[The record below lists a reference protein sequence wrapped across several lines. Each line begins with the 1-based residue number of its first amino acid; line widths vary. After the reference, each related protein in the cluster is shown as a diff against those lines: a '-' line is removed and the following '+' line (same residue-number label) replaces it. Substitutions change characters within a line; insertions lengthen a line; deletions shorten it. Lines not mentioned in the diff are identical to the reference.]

1 MHTMSKTKATTTPAT
16 SAAAT
21 TKGPSE
27 AYLKLLK
34 KEVPTLDVKKLAGK
48 A

>member
-1 MHTMSKTKATTTPAT
+1 MSKTNTTTKPAT
-16 SAAAT
+16 NTAAPA
-21 TKGPSE
+21 KGPSE

-48 A
+48 G